1 MRHDLDYIFRPRSV
15 AVIGASRREDSVGGQ
30 LLRNLFRFEFNG
42 PVFPINP
49 KAKVVHSTKCYP
61 SVLDVPDEIDLAVIV
76 VPKQLVPKMI
86 DDCGKKGVKGIVMI
100 TAGFREVG
108 PKGIEAEEK
117 LIKKIRKY
125 GMRMVGP
132 NCFGVI
138 NTDPDVR
145 LNATFATALPLPGK
159 IGFLSQS
166 GALGEAILDHASQLN
181 LGLSMFVSVGNK
193 ADVAGNDLLEYWKDD
208 PQTELILLY
217 LESFG
222 DPRRFTMLARS
233 IVQQKPIIVVKA
245 GRTEAGARAAS
256 SHTGALAGL
265 DVAAEALLD
274 QCGVL
279 RVRSMEELFDVSE
292 AFANQPIP
300 KGQRVAIVT
309 NAGGPGILAAD
320 ACVSLGL
327 DLPPFN
333 PKTITTLRKFSN
345 PEASYSNPM
354 DMVSGAGSE
363 QYRKTLKAVL
373 QDNNVDAVIVIF
385 VPPITIDP
393 VGVAQ
398 AIIAA
403 SQNSFN
409 KPILCCFM
417 SAADERSG
425 IKDLKRNRL
434 PVYLFPESAAL
445 ALSAMVKY
453 GKFRERKTGK
463 IGEFKVKKKKAE
475 TIFTRALRERRE
487 YLTEKEVVDVL
498 EAYGIP
504 FPKAEIANTYDEAL
518 ERAEKLEFP
527 VALKIVSPEVIH
539 KSDIGG
545 VVLDIRNEAELIRGI
560 KQIVDATKPI
570 KKKLGEFQIM
580 IQEMIT
586 GGKETI
592 LGMIQDPKFG
602 PLIMFGMGGIYV
614 ETFKDVNF
622 RIHPITDIEALEMVK
637 TLKSFPLLKG
647 VRGEK
652 PVAFDVIAEM
662 LQRVSQ
668 LVSDFNAIQEMDVN
682 PFIAFPEREKC
693 TAVDGRIRIRLD
705 S

>member
-1 MRHDLDYIFRPRSV
+1 MLHDLDYIFRPKSV

-49 KAKVVHSTKCYP
+49 KANVVHSTKCYP
-61 SVLDVPDEIDLAVIV
+61 SVLDVPDKIDLAVVV
-76 VPKQLVPKMI
+76 VPKQFVPKMI

-108 PKGIEAEEK
+108 PKGKEAEEK
-117 LIKKIRKY
+117 LIKKLKKY

-138 NTDPDVR
+138 NTDPKFR
-145 LNATFATALPLPGK
+145 LNATFASSLPLPGK

-193 ADVAGNDLLEYWKDD
+193 ANISGNDLLEYWKDD
-208 PQTELILLY
+208 PQTELILMY

-222 DPRRFTMLARS
+222 DPRQFTKLARS
-233 IVQQKPIIVVKA
+233 IVKKKPIIAVKA

-279 RVRSMEELFDVSE
+279 RVRSMEELFDVTE

-300 KGQRVAIVT
+300 KGNRVAIVT

-320 ACVSLGL
+320 ACVNLGL
-327 DLPPFN
+327 ELPHFN
-333 PKTITTLRKFSN
+333 PKTITKLRKFSN

-354 DMVSGAGSE
+354 DMVSGAGAE
-363 QYRKTLKAVL
+363 LYRKTLDAVL
-373 QDNNVDAVIVIF
+373 QDENVDAAIVIF

-393 VGVAQ
+393 RGVAQ
-398 AIIAA
+398 AIVAV
-403 SQNSFN
+403 SQKAHK

-417 SAADERSG
+417 GADDERSG
-425 IKDLKRNRL
+425 IGNLKRSHL
-434 PVYLFPESAAL
+434 PVYLYPESAAL
-445 ALSAMVKY
+445 ALSAMAKY
-453 GKFRERKTGK
+453 RKIKDRKTGH
-463 IGEFKVKKKKAE
+463 INEFKVKKRKTEA
-475 TIFTRALRERRE
+475 IFRKALREKRE
-487 YLTEKEVVDVL
+487 HLTEKEVADVL

-518 ERAEKLEFP
+518 EKAERLEFP
-527 VALKIVSPEVIH
+527 VALKIVSPKVIH

-622 RIHPITDIEALEMVK
+622 RIHPITDLEALDMVRS
-637 TLKSFPLLKG
+637 LKSFPLLKG

-652 PVAFDVIAEM
+652 PVDIALIAKM
-662 LQRVSQ
+662 LQRISQ
-668 LVSDFNAIQEMDVN
+668 LVGDFSVIQEMDVN
-682 PFIAFPEREKC
+682 PFIVFPEREKC